1 MADKTMKCP
10 KCGHKMDM
18 GGKCKEC
25 GYKDKAG
32 KPAVVVAVAVKGKA
46 RPVRKPPIPK
56 GKKKRWDSGK
66 ELDY

>member
-1 MADKTMKCP
+1 MTDKKMKCP

-32 KPAVVVAVAVKGKA
+32 KPAVVVAVAVKGK
-46 RPVRKPPIPK
+46 KPPPGKGGKKPPMPK
-56 GKKKRWDSGK
+56 GKPW
-66 ELDY
+66 